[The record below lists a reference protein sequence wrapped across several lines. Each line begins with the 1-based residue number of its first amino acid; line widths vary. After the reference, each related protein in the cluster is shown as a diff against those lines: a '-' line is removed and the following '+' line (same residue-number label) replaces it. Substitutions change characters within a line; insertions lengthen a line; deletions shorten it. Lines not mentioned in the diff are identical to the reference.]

1 MTKIIS
7 VIQEK
12 GGTGKST
19 IATNLAGMAAKDRRV
34 VLIDCDMPQ
43 GTSQSWA
50 SIRLSAKPE
59 NLTAKTV
66 ANYRDLV
73 ELVNEIEQK
82 FDLIIIDSPPR
93 IAETTKAALI
103 LSNLALI
110 PLGASAAEIWATSDL
125 LKTIEAARTAKGEP
139 IDARILWNRFRAT
152 TNSAKEL
159 SEAVRTELNLKQ
171 IKTKIGYR
179 VAYSEALAR
188 GITALEWSDKSART
202 EMQMLGA
209 ELNQILKTKMW
220 S

>member
-1 MTKIIS
+1 LFQSQKKQNPKKGKEMTKIIS

-110 PLGASAAEIWATSDL
+110 PLGASAAVLEQQ
-125 LKTIEAARTAKGEP
+125 
-139 IDARILWNRFRAT
+139 
-152 TNSAKEL
+152 
-159 SEAVRTELNLKQ
+159 Q
-171 IKTKIGYR
+171 IQQ
-179 VAYSEALAR
+179 
-188 GITALEWSDKSART
+188 KSYQR
-202 EMQMLGA
+202 Q
-209 ELNQILKTKMW
+209 
-220 S
+220 